1 MKKLKD
7 PAWRLEVGSRLLQGI
22 NAAGKKP
29 SEIARLFGI
38 SQARLSNYIRGVR
51 PLDIELAMFLSKRFG
66 IKLEWLYMG
75 DIGSLRFDLAQKI
88 TPIEEGERGA
98 PH

>member
-1 MKKLKD
+1 
-7 PAWRLEVGSRLLQGI
+7 
-22 NAAGKKP
+22 
-29 SEIARLFGI
+29 
-38 SQARLSNYIRGVR
+38 
-51 PLDIELAMFLSKRFG
+51 MFLSKRFG